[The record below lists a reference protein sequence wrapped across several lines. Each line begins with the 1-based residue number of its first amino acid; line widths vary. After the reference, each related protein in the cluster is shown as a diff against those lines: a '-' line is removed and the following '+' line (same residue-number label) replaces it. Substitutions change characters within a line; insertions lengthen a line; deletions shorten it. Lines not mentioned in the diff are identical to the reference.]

1 MSFKNSGVLVFS
13 WPGISVDALEPSDVW
28 PLGDAGAQAENV
40 NNTSKNTI
48 AMAVFRFIEITPFLI
63 A

>member
-40 NNTSKNTI
+40 NETNKSTS
-48 AMAVFRFIEITPFLI
+48 AMTAFRFMKKHPF
-63 A
+63 

>member
-1 MSFKNSGVLVFS
+1 MFS

>member
-28 PLGDAGAQAENV
+28 SLGDAGAQAHKQKRQAQRKQACFSEHNGYLPKV
-40 NNTSKNTI
+40 
-48 AMAVFRFIEITPFLI
+48 VLL
-63 A
+63 